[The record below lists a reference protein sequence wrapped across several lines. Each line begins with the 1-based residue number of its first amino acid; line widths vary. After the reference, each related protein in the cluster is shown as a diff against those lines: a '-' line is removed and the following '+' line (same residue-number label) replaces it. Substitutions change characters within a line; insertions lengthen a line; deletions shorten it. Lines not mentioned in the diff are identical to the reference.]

1 MMLPYATAGSVSH
14 IIKFRISKDYLLYTF
29 LYKSKAE

>member
-1 MMLPYATAGSVSH
+1 MRLPHTTAGTVSQM
-14 IIKFRISKDYLLYTF
+14 IKFRISKDYLLYAF